1 MSAFATCFGK
11 RSCRVGCLALL
22 LAAGMAYGQ
31 NCLSAPDIDPSVRKA
46 LESTALHYFDMS
58 AHGDTAGL
66 KQASIPMVASNF
78 SGVENVVKE
87 NQAAFTG
94 AHSAVRPPFLLTA
107 EGTQP
112 LARAE
117 FLCGVFGPSGQT
129 AQSAVFVLPNLPP
142 GKYAVTILDVNGGS
156 EPRTMTF
163 VLQQVG
169 TDWKLAGYFARSPQ
183 AGGHDAQWY
192 EQRARDF
199 KAKGQNHNAWLYY
212 REAVYLNSPVD
223 FMTTLSSDKL
233 YDEVQ
238 SVAPSDMPMNGNA
251 VDLNDG
257 GKTYRWIDIFPM
269 AVGND
274 LDVVVRYSSADISN
288 TVKTFQEN
296 MAVIKLLVTKF
307 PELRSAFAGVVA
319 RAVDLS
325 SRDYGSMLPMKD
337 VK

>member
-1 MSAFATCFGK
+1 VSALATSFRK
-11 RSCRVGCLALL
+11 RSCKLGCLALL

-31 NCLSAPDIDPSVRKA
+31 NCLSAPDIDPAVRKA
-46 LESTALHYFDMS
+46 LESTALHYFEMS
-58 AHGDTAGL
+58 SHGDTAGL

-78 SGVENVVKE
+78 AGVENDVKE

-94 AHSAVRPPFLLTA
+94 AHATVRPPFLLTA

-129 AQSAVFVLPNLPP
+129 AQSAVFVFPNLPP
-142 GKYAVTILDVNGGS
+142 GKYSVATLDVTGGS
-156 EPRTMTF
+156 EPKTLTV
-163 VLQQVG
+163 VLQQAG
-169 TDWKLAGYFARSPQ
+169 TDWKLAGYFTRSPQ
-183 AGGHDAQWY
+183 AAGHDGAWY
-192 EQRARDF
+192 EQRARDY

-212 REAVYLNSPVD
+212 REAVFLNSPVD

-233 YDEVQ
+233 YDAVQ
-238 SVAPSDMPMNGNA
+238 SVTPTDMPVNGNA
-251 VDLNDG
+251 VDLNG
-257 GKTYRWIDIFPM
+257 SGKTYRWIDIFPM
-269 AVGND
+269 SVGND
-274 LDVVVRYSSADISN
+274 LDVVVRYSSPDISD

-296 MAVIKLLVTKF
+296 MAVIKALVTKF

-319 RAVDLS
+319 RAVDPS
-325 SRDYGSMLPMKD
+325 GRDYGSMLPMKD

>member
-1 MSAFATCFGK
+1 MNALATCFRK
-11 RSCRVGCLALL
+11 RSSRLGCLALL
-22 LAAGMAYGQ
+22 LAARMAFGQ

-46 LESTALHYFDMS
+46 IESTALHYFDMS

-78 SGVENVVKE
+78 AGVENVVKE

-94 AHSAVRPPFLLTA
+94 AHATLRPAFLLTA
-107 EGTQP
+107 EGTEP

-129 AQSAVFVLPNLPP
+129 AQSAVFVFPNLPP
-142 GKYAVTILDVNGGS
+142 GKYSIAILDVSGGS
-156 EPRTMTF
+156 EPRTLTL
-163 VLQQVG
+163 VLQQAG
-169 TDWKLAGYFARSPQ
+169 SDWKLAGYFARSPQ
-183 AGGHDAQWY
+183 TGGHDAQWY
-192 EQRARDF
+192 EQHARDF

-238 SVAPSDMPMNGNA
+238 SVAPRDMPTSGNA
-251 VDLNDG
+251 VDLSDG

-296 MAVIKLLVTKF
+296 IAVIKAVVTKF
-307 PELRSAFAGVVA
+307 PELRTAFAGVVA
-319 RAVDLS
+319 RAVDPS
-325 SRDYGSMLPMKD
+325 GHDYGSMLPMKD